1 MTSLLLLTV
10 MDSAVFRVASV
21 AGVGRCA
28 VAARDIAAGEVVLE
42 DEAMVVAPGGGRRL
56 CLECG
61 GALPED
67 TCCPVPGCGLPVC
80 CSGPRHQ
87 EQRTVTISILNIY
100 LHLPQL
106 ETLYMIYLHNSA

>member
-1 MTSLLLLTV
+1 MPSLLLLLTV

-87 EQRTVTISILNIY
+87 ERRTFTISISTFLY
-100 LHLPQL
+100 LPHS
-106 ETLYMIYLHNSA
+106 ETLDISTSA

>member
-1 MTSLLLLTV
+1 MTSLLLLLTV
-10 MDSAVFRVASV
+10 MDSTVFRVASV

-87 EQRTVTISILNIY
+87 ERRTFTISISTFLY
-100 LHLPQL
+100 LPHS
-106 ETLYMIYLHNSA
+106 ETLDISTSA

>member
-67 TCCPVPGCGLPVC
+67 ICCPVPGCGLPVC